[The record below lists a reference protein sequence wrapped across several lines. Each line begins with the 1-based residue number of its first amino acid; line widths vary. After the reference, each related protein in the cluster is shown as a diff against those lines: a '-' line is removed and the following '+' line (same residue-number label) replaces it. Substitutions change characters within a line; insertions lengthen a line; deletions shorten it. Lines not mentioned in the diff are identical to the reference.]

1 MKTRFS
7 IIVLLAWLSLPLA
20 PQIVQKNADVAKDT
34 LHVIGHSHMD
44 MNWLWTLSETEKM
57 AHDNLRQ
64 AIAFMEE
71 YPDYHLL
78 QSEAVVYKM
87 VEEQDPELFS
97 KVKKYVKEGRFE
109 PVGGMWVESDQQM
122 PSGEALTR
130 SFLLG
135 QRYFQSR
142 FGRMARVG
150 WLPDDFGHQSQLPQM
165 LRQCGMN
172 YFGLMRTAP
181 HTGAFW
187 WEGADGSRVL
197 AFSTGSYN
205 GDINEGLRD
214 RLQAFPVDG
223 HRSFCPT
230 GEGDHGGGPTRL
242 NIERT
247 HELDARPDYPSVRF
261 TTAEAFFKM
270 AEKEAIQRP
279 THKGEMGYVFEGC
292 YSNVAE
298 IKEFN
303 RKCENVLYEDEYL
316 QSLNWMR
323 GGKYPAEKLTSLW
336 EGVAFNQ
343 FHDILPGSAIYESN
357 RESVGRYND
366 IFHSA
371 SQDRDYAFRAYV
383 DNIPF
388 LSGAGQ
394 PIVAFNFLPYQH
406 RALVEAEVFSYDLPM
421 TTSFHG
427 WGNFDA
433 FRTIFPRDGLKTTVL
448 VRDTEGKTYPAQI
461 VWGKRFPPG
470 WRWKVEFVCDDIP
483 AGGYKT
489 FYVDPS
495 QKGTLE
501 EDIPFHDNTFETD
514 FYRIKIDPQT
524 GNIVSLIDKASGKDF
539 VTTGK
544 QLNTLRMYTE
554 MKGGEMKSWTINR
567 STSRGD
573 ITTTTGKASIEN
585 GPIRAKIE
593 ANFTWGNSRFRV
605 FTYIYRSLPRIDY
618 EIDARWLEYGT
629 GEKDSPML
637 RAVFPINMPNSTFW
651 NDVAFNV
658 VERPHDGM
666 LAGQPTPVWLQ
677 NREDPGTVEREDGQ
691 EVAAQKWVD
700 VSDGKAGFA
709 LLNRSKYGHC
719 YNDGELRMTLLR
731 SAGDPDEFPN
741 LGKFNIQYAIM
752 LVVAVSGFASNF
764 QKKSNAK
771 YGLLCVSILALITY
785 CYMGYMRQSAE
796 SIFAVFPLLAVLITP
811 ILGSYVDHKGKAA
824 SMLVLGSLLLIAC
837 HLTFA
842 FVLPA
847 FRGNTIGGII
857 IAYITILVLGASFSL
872 VPASLWPSVPKLVEP
887 KIIGSAYAL
896 IFWIQ
901 NIGLWLF
908 PLLIGKV
915 LDKTNPDIVNGLDN
929 NTITP
934 EQAAVSYDYTWPLV
948 MLAALGVAALLLG
961 LLLKVVDKKKGLG
974 LEEPNIK

>member
-1 MKTRFS
+1 MKNRIPF
-7 IIVLLAWLSLPLA
+7 IALALWLSLPLA
-20 PQIVQKNADVAKDT
+20 SQTVQKNADVAKDT

-64 AIAFMEE
+64 AVAFMEE

-87 VEEQDPELFS
+87 VEEQDPELFR

-197 AFSTGSYN
+197 AFSTGNYN

-366 IFHSA
+366 LYHTA

-388 LSGAGQ
+388 LSGIGQ

-514 FYRIKIDPQT
+514 YYRIKIDPQT

-539 VTTGK
+539 VKTGK

-585 GPIRAKIE
+585 GPVRAKIE

-605 FTYIYRSLPRIDY
+605 LTYIYRSLPRIDY
-618 EIDARWLEYGT
+618 DIDVRWLECGT
-629 GEKDSPML
+629 ADKDSPML
-637 RAVFPINMPNSTFW
+637 RAVFPIDMPNSTFW

-666 LAGQPTPVWLQ
+666 LAGQPTPAWLQ

-700 VSDGKAGFA
+700 VTDGKAGFA
-709 LLNRSKYGHC
+709 LMNRSKYGHC
-719 YNDGELRMTLLR
+719 YNDGELRLTLLR

-741 LGKFNIQYAIM
+741 LGKFNIQYSIM
-752 LVVAVSGFASNF
+752 PHSG
-764 QKKSNAK
+764 
-771 YGLLCVSILALITY
+771 
-785 CYMGYMRQSAE
+785 
-796 SIFAVFPLLAVLITP
+796 
-811 ILGSYVDHKGKAA
+811 D
-824 SMLVLGSLLLIAC
+824 
-837 HLTFA
+837 
-842 FVLPA
+842 
-847 FRGNTIGGII
+847 
-857 IAYITILVLGASFSL
+857 
-872 VPASLWPSVPKLVEP
+872 W
-887 KIIGSAYAL
+887 
-896 IFWIQ
+896 
-901 NIGLWLF
+901 
-908 PLLIGKV
+908 
-915 LDKTNPDIVNGLDN
+915 TNG
-929 NTITP
+929 
-934 EQAAVSYDYTWPLV
+934 V
-948 MLAALGVAALLLG
+948 MLAGLDYNLPIYAAEPLSTSL
-961 LLLKVVDKKKGLG
+961 KKKGANLPAEQQLISIDKPNVLLSAIKKAEDSNELLVRVCEMTG
-974 LEEPNIK
+974 RETPIHVTLPCQVQGARRVTLLEYPMNGTAGPQSKAGGVDVTLKPHEIVTLALKLK